1 MITINTKI
9 VLKPTNKFVIDR
21 NRLERI
27 MNLIRADFKLST
39 TVMSRVDCRK
49 QPALASMT
57 VVGYRRDSAISLC
70 ALEHRDNALV

>member
-1 MITINTKI
+1 
-9 VLKPTNKFVIDR
+9 
-21 NRLERI
+21 
-27 MNLIRADFKLST
+27 MNSIRADFKLST